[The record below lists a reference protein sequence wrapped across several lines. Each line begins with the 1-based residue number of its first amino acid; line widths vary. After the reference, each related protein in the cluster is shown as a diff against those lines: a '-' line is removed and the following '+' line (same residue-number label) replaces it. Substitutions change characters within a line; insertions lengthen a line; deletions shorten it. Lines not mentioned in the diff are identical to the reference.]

1 MPIKLKN
8 PFRITKKRRS
18 PPKMKRLLSSD
29 ERKRMHLLDTLLK
42 EEQRAADLTLGKSL
56 KNSFEKFLTK
66 KSTKKHKHKHKHKKG
81 KTHKRKKSSGRG
93 KSRR

>member
-1 MPIKLKN
+1 MPLKLKN
-8 PFRITKKRRS
+8 PFRRTKKRRS

-29 ERKRMHLLDTLLK
+29 ERKRMHYLDSLLK
-42 EEQRAADLTLGKSL
+42 AEQRAADETLGKSL

-66 KSTKKHKHKHKHKKG
+66 KSTKKHRHKKS

-93 KSRR
+93 KSRRS